1 MRISLLVVSTM
12 LMVGCSPATDREAD
26 MARLLEICKQQALPN
41 TLAAG
46 EKGDAQR
53 LADERELLEA
63 RFADEDNRAWLE
75 TRHRDSELEQTCL
88 EETLERLE
96 K

>member
-1 MRISLLVVSTM
+1 MRISLLVVSA
-12 LMVGCSPATDREAD
+12 LLVGCSPATDREAD
-26 MARLLEICKQQALPN
+26 MARLLEICQQQALPN

-46 EKGDAQR
+46 EKSDPER
-53 LADERELLEA
+53 LADERERIEA

-75 TRHRDSELEQTCL
+75 TQHRDSELEQTCL
-88 EETLERLE
+88 EETLMRLE